1 MPGEGA
7 ASKTGG
13 DGSVGLVEEVLLTR
27 GDWRLDLGSG
37 LETEVVGLG
46 DGGNAEPWSER
57 EVEKAWFGG
66 RWCNQV
72 ELCCL

>member
-37 LETEVVGLG
+37 LETEVG
-46 DGGNAEPWSER
+46 
-57 EVEKAWFGG
+57 
-66 RWCNQV
+66 
-72 ELCCL
+72 